1 MSGENMIPLH
11 KIPEDSAI
19 IFEQNPWVFYY
30 SATENAIFIETKDYH
45 AKPLKISKEQVFE
58 LLIKIE
64 KVNRPVEDISKI
76 DAPCIDPKYS
86 EW

>member
-1 MSGENMIPLH
+1 MAGEDMIPLH

-19 IFEQNPWVFYY
+19 IFEQNPWVVYY
-30 SATENAIFIETKDYH
+30 ATKENAIYIETKDYH
-45 AKPLKISKEQVFE
+45 TKPLKISKEQLFE

-64 KVNRPVEDISKI
+64 NVNRPAEDISEI
-76 DAPCIDPKYS
+76 DTPCRDPKYS